1 MRLFFN
7 SDMALL
13 PLKGQVKMIDRRG
26 WPFKDWPQEDKR
38 LWQSVFKEGDILDER
53 GPGALWAP
61 TTINNTRKA
70 YGYWLY
76 WLIVTKQLDRQLAP
90 LDRLTPDRIKSYID
104 DFVDDVASL
113 SAFVYILDLLRF
125 VQAIDSRRDWQWL
138 KNIKNRLWARALPA
152 RDKAPIIR
160 PSGDLFGLGR
170 DLMNEADRHTCRYN
184 PYAPDVQYRD
194 GLIMALLAARPF
206 RLKNLASIQL
216 GTHLRLI
223 GNTFWLIFK
232 EQEVK
237 NHKYIEVPLPPALT
251 GYLNRYLKK
260 HRPRLL
266 DGSVSKYLWIS
277 RFGNPLTDKSIR
289 HQLKART
296 KSAFGIAITPHLF
309 RDCAAT
315 SIAIHDPDQVRMA
328 ATLLGHY
335 TLETTQ
341 KYYDQSQMLAAGR
354 VYQAHIM
361 ALRNE
366 NTEDR
371 EQQ

>member
-1 MRLFFN
+1 M
-7 SDMALL
+7 
-13 PLKGQVKMIDRRG
+13 
-26 WPFKDWPQEDKR
+26 
-38 LWQSVFKEGDILDER
+38 
-53 GPGALWAP
+53 
-61 TTINNTRKA
+61 
-70 YGYWLY
+70 
-76 WLIVTKQLDRQLAP
+76 
-90 LDRLTPDRIKSYID
+90 
-104 DFVDDVASL
+104 
-113 SAFVYILDLLRF
+113 
-125 VQAIDSRRDWQWL
+125 
-138 KNIKNRLWARALPA
+138 
-152 RDKAPIIR
+152 
-160 PSGDLFGLGR
+160 
-170 DLMNEADRHTCRYN
+170 
-184 PYAPDVQYRD
+184 
-194 GLIMALLAARPF
+194 
-206 RLKNLASIQL
+206 
-216 GTHLRLI
+216 
-223 GNTFWLIFK
+223 
-232 EQEVK
+232 
-237 NHKYIEVPLPPALT
+237 
-251 GYLNRYLKK
+251 
-260 HRPRLL
+260 

-289 HQLKART
+289 HQLKAHT